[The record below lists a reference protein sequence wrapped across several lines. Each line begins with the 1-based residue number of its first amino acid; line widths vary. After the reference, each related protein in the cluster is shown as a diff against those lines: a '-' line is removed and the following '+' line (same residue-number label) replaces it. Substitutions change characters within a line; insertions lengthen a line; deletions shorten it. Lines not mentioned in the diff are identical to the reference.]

1 MDYEGTIHVRRDYT
15 LRAGNHLYWM
25 WFAPSSA
32 EGRQVDGGACKT
44 VRLLGDPEFRQL
56 FGQLGFD
63 AKVTERTIRDLATTG
78 AATIGEVRLSDES
91 IQRHG
96 LDSSITLTRRQSMA
110 GTVRD

>member
-25 WFAPSSA
+25 WFAPSAA

-44 VRLLGDPEFRQL
+44 VRLLGDPEFRQM

-78 AATIGEVRLSDES
+78 AASIGDVRLSDES
-91 IQRHG
+91 IQRYG
-96 LDSSITLTRRQSMA
+96 LDSSITLTRRQNVA
-110 GTVRD
+110 GAV

>member
-1 MDYEGTIHVRRDYT
+1 M
-15 LRAGNHLYWM
+15 
-25 WFAPSSA
+25 
-32 EGRQVDGGACKT
+32 DGGACKT

-91 IQRHG
+91 LQRHG
-96 LDSSITLTRRQSMA
+96 LDSSITLTRRQNIA
-110 GTVRD
+110 DAV